1 MILDRGPTPLYYQLK
16 TVLESKILSQELKES
31 ERLPSEAELCEQYNV
46 SRVTVRQALSELMKA
61 GLIYRD
67 RGKGSFVTEGAGLKR
82 PVLKGSIEDL
92 IDAAKGTRI
101 KIISYKEVAPPPTIV
116 TIPKLGKHA
125 KIFQMEMVRYI
136 PKGPMGYSLLYFPPD
151 LGKLISVTGQ
161 DDMIEMITFAEE
173 KLKTKAHRANQS
185 IDVGVADDVLAK
197 HLSVR
202 PQTPL
207 LIIQRE
213 YYTREG
219 SLMFVAR
226 NYFRTD
232 RFKYEIELTRAR
244 KIGGLWIRKI
254 LGCFYQFERIAGEL
268 NKEPAIPEEAR
279 KILGLKSA

>member
-67 RGKGSFVTEGAGLKR
+67 RGKGTFVTEGAGLKR

-92 IDAAKGTRI
+92 IDAAEGTRI
-101 KIISYKEVAPPPTIV
+101 KIISYKEVAPPPTIG

-125 KIFQMEMVRYI
+125 KVFQMEMVRYI
-136 PKGPMGYSLLYFPPD
+136 SKGPMGYSLLYFPPD
-151 LGKLISVTGQ
+151 LGRLISFT
-161 DDMIEMITFAEE
+161 ELSPTTETITFVEG
-173 KLKTKAHRANQS
+173 KLKTKAHRANQT
-185 IDVGVADDVLAK
+185 IDVGAADGVLAK
-197 HLSVR
+197 HLAVK
-202 PQTPL
+202 PKTPL
-207 LIIQRE
+207 LIIQRD

-226 NYFRTD
+226 TYFRPD
-232 RFKYEIELTRAR
+232 RFKYEIELTRA
-244 KIGGLWIRKI
+244 
-254 LGCFYQFERIAGEL
+254 
-268 NKEPAIPEEAR
+268 
-279 KILGLKSA
+279 